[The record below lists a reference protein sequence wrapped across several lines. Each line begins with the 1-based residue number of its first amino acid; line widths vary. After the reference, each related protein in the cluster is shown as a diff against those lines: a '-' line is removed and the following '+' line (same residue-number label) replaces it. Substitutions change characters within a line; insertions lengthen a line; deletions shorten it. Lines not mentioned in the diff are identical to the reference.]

1 MFHVRTKCKLNFST
15 EQTYI
20 SFEEFNV
27 EWLINSPM
35 RDLLEINN
43 ALEKSNPPFR
53 LEYQNNEVFAILKS
67 YSEFCEYF
75 LKLLVENEN
84 KEASTLLQGLRQNE
98 SEIYSHISKFN
109 KLIKDF

>member
-1 MFHVRTKCKLNFST
+1 MFNVRTKCNLIFST

-27 EWLINSPM
+27 EWLINSPT
-35 RDLLEINN
+35 RDLLEINK

-53 LEYQNNEVFAILKS
+53 LEHQNNEFYAILKS

-75 LKLLVENEN
+75 LKLLINDENREVN
-84 KEASTLLQGLRQNE
+84 ELLQDFKRNE
-98 SEIYSHISKFN
+98 TEIHFNISKFN

>member
-1 MFHVRTKCKLNFST
+1 MFNIRTKCNLNFST

-27 EWLINSPM
+27 EWLINSPI
-35 RDLLEINN
+35 RDLLEINK

-53 LEYQNNEVFAILKS
+53 LEHQNNEFYAILRS

-75 LKLLVENEN
+75 LKLLINEEKREVVE
-84 KEASTLLQGLRQNE
+84 LLQDFKRNE
-98 SEIYSHISKFN
+98 SEIHINISKFN